1 MKSISRVLSFGLPLA
16 AAIAT
21 ISTGAAFAQT
31 TSIPVSGT
39 VSGTVFTTGIVSLNS
54 YSLLSPVGTVSGTA
68 GTITSVTTPLGVPIS
83 TLTVGLTGNVVGTT
97 TGGVVFNDGKTAS
110 FVAAPTTVNAT
121 VLSISPGAS
130 LSLIAP
136 PLVDTNVSLTIN
148 SGNISIPTSSI
159 VAAPATPITTPTVI
173 VQSPG
178 IASALVILD
187 PAFSPKPGVGPQIV
201 TAFSSD
207 PNAVF
212 ASSLTSK
219 VSPYLQN

>member
-1 MKSISRVLSFGLPLA
+1 MKSISRVLSFRLPLA

-159 VAAPATPITTPTVI
+159 VAAPLTPITTPTVI